1 MTFCVLL
8 VSKPACNGSGMRMKN
23 GRDQMS
29 PTRRSIQVIGD
40 EELYRVL
47 IEILTENPR
56 LSNDRVFRL
65 AMAKLGF
72 MRLGSRIRKRLSQA
86 VKKVRPSVLILDKS
100 DYLGGQK

>member
-1 MTFCVLL
+1 
-8 VSKPACNGSGMRMKN
+8 
-23 GRDQMS
+23 MS
-29 PTRRSIQVIGD
+29 QRKRTIQAIGD
-40 EELYRVL
+40 EELYTVL
-47 IEILTENPR
+47 IQILTENPR
-56 LSNDRVFRL
+56 LGNDRVFRL